1 MMMDMLGRWL
11 FRLCCGVGGI
21 AGLGVTLLYLF
32 QDKILY
38 VPRIPGLPSGIW
50 KYPNEFKLEYEDV
63 DLTAEDGVKLHAW
76 LLWGRGW
83 TKEVIKSRPV
93 IIFFQ
98 ENAGNMS
105 FRLPFLRLL
114 VYRLNAVVFAMS
126 YRGYGLSE
134 GRPSEEGLQKD
145 ARAALQYVLSRPELA
160 TDKVVLF
167 GRSLGG
173 AVATHLAAEK
183 QELIKALVLENTFTG
198 VQDMVSRVVPPLG
211 LLIGTGR
218 PCNFLITNKWSNLQ
232 VIPRIKVPMLMM
244 VSLQDEMVPAS
255 QMFRLHAAQTS
266 PHCELEKFKAAS
278 HMDAY
283 DVEPEQY
290 WGALHRFVS
299 TVCYGEEGAVP
310 ASR

>member
-1 MMMDMLGRWL
+1 
-11 FRLCCGVGGI
+11 
-21 AGLGVTLLYLF
+21 
-32 QDKILY
+32 LY
-38 VPRIPGLPSGIW
+38 VPRIPGMPSGIW

-63 DLTAEDGVKLHAW
+63 ALESEDGVKLHAW

-83 TKEVIKSRPV
+83 DAETIKSRPV

-134 GRPSEEGLQKD
+134 GKPSERGIQKD
-145 ARAALQYVLSRPELA
+145 ALAGLQYVRSRPDLA
-160 TDKVVLF
+160 TDKVVLM

-173 AVATHLAAEK
+173 AVAVHLAAE
-183 QELIKALVLENTFTG
+183 QQSQVKAVILENTFTA
-198 VQDMVSRVVPPLG
+198 VQDMVARIVPPLG

-218 PCNFLITNKWSNLQ
+218 PCNFLVTNKWQNQQLIS
-232 VIPRIKVPMLMM
+232 RIKVPMLMM

-255 QMFRLHAAQTS
+255 QMFKLHTLQRS
-266 PHCELEKFKAAS
+266 PQCELLQFDKAS

-283 DVEPEQY
+283 DVEPEKY
-290 WGALHRFVS
+290 WGGLYNFLVRYV
-299 TVCYGEEGAVP
+299 EDKNK
-310 ASR
+310 

>member
-1 MMMDMLGRWL
+1 MSLLGKWI
-11 FRLCCGVGGI
+11 FRLVAGVGGV
-21 AGLGVTLLYLF
+21 AGLGLALLYFF
-32 QDKILY
+32 QEKILY

-50 KYPNEFKLEYEDV
+50 KYPNEFQLEYEDATF
-63 DLTAEDGVKLHAW
+63 DAEDGVKLHAW

-83 TKEVIKSRPV
+83 TKEEIKSRPI

-134 GRPSEEGLQKD
+134 GKPNQAGLQKD
-145 ARAALQYVLSRPELA
+145 AKAALQYVLARDDLA
-160 TDKVVLF
+160 TGKVVLF

-173 AVATHLAAEK
+173 AVAIHLAAE
-183 QELIKALVLENTFTG
+183 QQNLVKALVVENTFTG
-198 VQDMVSRVVPPLG
+198 VQDMVARVVPPLG
-211 LLIGTGR
+211 FLIGSGR
-218 PCNFLITNKWSNLQ
+218 ACNFLVTNKWSNLQ
-232 VIPRIKVPMLMM
+232 LIPRIKLPMLMM
-244 VSLQDEMVPAS
+244 VCLQDEMVPAS
-255 QMFRLHAAQTS
+255 QMLQLHAAQTS
-266 PHCELEKFKAAS
+266 EHCELEKFRYAS

-290 WGALHRFVS
+290 WGALTRFMTTYVNA
-299 TVCYGEEGAVP
+299 E
-310 ASR
+310 